1 MHIVL
6 LLYLSPLW
14 LFIYVLTYLEMVHS
28 EFMALQIFCAAS
40 LLKIK
45 WAIWLHQ
52 VSTPIWQPSLS
63 GICWQTYRIIQYSI
77 ESREVGSSNHLNN
90 ILIPYRQNSHPSGSL
105 RKVEEKMHQR
115 DGTNRTLSNFLG
127 LLPTT
132 ILGYNI
138 CSSERNYIKYL
149 KFSLSSCNC
158 QSNESHTKGKDL
170 EHFLKGTFITCWME
184 LNYLLPIQ
192 W

>member
-1 MHIVL
+1 
-6 LLYLSPLW
+6 
-14 LFIYVLTYLEMVHS
+14 MVHS

-105 RKVEEKMHQR
+105 RKEEVEEKNASKGWHKSY
-115 DGTNRTLSNFLG
+115 TFEFFRTS
-127 LLPTT
+127 TT